1 MIVAPV
7 EGGTAWRLTGLL
19 GRSMGSITERAS
31 HQFTICPEGH
41 ALKTMARI
49 QQGPHALLDAVLAE
63 IENDTRAF
71 AGAIPPKLS
80 PRRRLIAFQW
90 RCAEGEA
97 LGVTVTPSVARCC
110 TQRS

>member
-1 MIVAPV
+1 MDVIVAPV

-31 HQFTICPEGH
+31 HQFTICPGGH
-41 ALKTMARI
+41 ALNLARI

-71 AGAIPPKLS
+71 AGATH
-80 PRRRLIAFQW
+80 RN
-90 RCAEGEA
+90 
-97 LGVTVTPSVARCC
+97 
-110 TQRS
+110 